1 MKGIQDRGSTPL
13 ASTSLRQGFGWQA
26 GALAKAA
33 RQSREATAGSG
44 PSSNPLGNMYYVYLL
59 RSRADS
65 SRTYIGLTDNLRIR
79 LAKHNEGGSP
89 HTAKHRP
96 WELVTYLAFSTRE
109 QAADFEGYLKT
120 GSGRA
125 FAKKRLW

>member
-1 MKGIQDRGSTPL
+1 
-13 ASTSLRQGFGWQA
+13 
-26 GALAKAA
+26 
-33 RQSREATAGSG
+33 
-44 PSSNPLGNMYYVYLL
+44 MYYVYLL